1 MAGVTGEVPDDWPED
16 EEPDADTLL
25 YHEVYPYATH
35 RPRATVGR
43 NDRCPCGSGKKYKA
57 CHLGTESFPLE
68 DRAPWLSDKVL
79 RFARSRPHVMDTV
92 GALADDIAG
101 PDDQASYALASSPFV
116 IDLALH
122 EDGLFEEF
130 LAARNAQ
137 LPDDEALTAAQWALT
152 DRSVFEVER
161 AGNSTLDLLDVAT
174 GDRIHVT
181 NTMASDRTTAG
192 MLLVGR
198 PVPVADSYRA
208 FSGFMPLDRRYL
220 DEMLA
225 AIADR
230 DAQGIAE
237 VLGRQFRPRRVTNTE
252 GHDMVLHTV
261 RWQLDRELDLAA
273 VRESFERHGLESHDD
288 PPAWVLS
295 RDTPSMPRAT
305 ILNFSLDVDANVLTG
320 EMNSLERADEARAL
334 IDDAF
339 PGAQVLD
346 VERRTLDELQSTRSD
361 DDEPSAP
368 LDPNDPEVREIMEAH
383 MARMEEYWLDQ
394 EIPALGGRSPR
405 EAVEDPIGREEVRQ
419 LLAGFPQPSSAMPVV
434 MDPDRIRDALGLD

>member
-1 MAGVTGEVPDDWPED
+1 
-16 EEPDADTLL
+16 
-25 YHEVYPYATH
+25 
-35 RPRATVGR
+35 
-43 NDRCPCGSGKKYKA
+43 
-57 CHLGTESFPLE
+57 
-68 DRAPWLSDKVL
+68 
-79 RFARSRPHVMDTV
+79 
-92 GALADDIAG
+92 
-101 PDDQASYALASSPFV
+101 
-116 IDLALH
+116 
-122 EDGLFEEF
+122 
-130 LAARNAQ
+130 
-137 LPDDEALTAAQWALT
+137 
-152 DRSVFEVER
+152 
-161 AGNSTLDLLDVAT
+161 
-174 GDRIHVT
+174 
-181 NTMASDRTTAG
+181 
-192 MLLVGR
+192 
-198 PVPVADSYRA
+198 
-208 FSGFMPLDRRYL
+208 
-220 DEMLA
+220 
-225 AIADR
+225 
-230 DAQGIAE
+230 
-237 VLGRQFRPRRVTNTE
+237 
-252 GHDMVLHTV
+252 MVLHTV

-273 VRESFERHGLESHDD
+273 VRQSFERHGLESHDD

-320 EMNSLERADEARAL
+320 EMNSLEHADEARAL